1 MLPPLRVSAVVMG
14 LTKQRPDMGWRVS
27 MTQNNNEVNTNGWSR
42 AEMHALAELQRLSV
56 QIGEVDDKLTNL
68 RIGVAKNGART
79 SCAAGGRIVRTPSC
93 RGGCRRRWRTAS

>member
-42 AEMHALAELQRLSV
+42 AEMHVLAELQRLSI
-56 QIGEVDDKLTNL
+56 QIGEVDEKLTNL
-68 RIGVAKNGART
+68 RIGVAKNGAAWGAV
-79 SCAAGGRIVRTPSC
+79 SGAIVAIVGMLLRK
-93 RGGCRRRWRTAS
+93 